1 MTEREATK
9 KKKRKDTYRNCR
21 CCVCACCEER
31 NILSYY

>member
-9 KKKRKDTYRNCR
+9 KKKKKKDTYRNCR
-21 CCVCACCEER
+21 CRACCEER